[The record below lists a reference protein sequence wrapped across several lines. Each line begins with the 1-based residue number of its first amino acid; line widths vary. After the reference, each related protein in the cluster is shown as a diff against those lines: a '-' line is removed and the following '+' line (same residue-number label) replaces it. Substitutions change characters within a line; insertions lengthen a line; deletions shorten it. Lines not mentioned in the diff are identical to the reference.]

1 MSSETAMLE
10 IGKQLQAQETA
21 IKSMQQEIGNLYGLI
36 EALQQQSQP
45 QDPNAKPAR

>member
-1 MSSETAMLE
+1 MSSEAAMLE

-36 EALQQQSQP
+36 EALQNQTP
-45 QDPNAKPAR
+45 PADPNAKSGR